1 MKRLPVEMEV
11 QAGGAP
17 AAKPSPFEIALKAM
31 TQGKALMRRRAIRA
45 TAHRYER
52 GVLRAWLGLPE
63 CWLQEYAVADRTV
76 TRAVIRRLKRAL
88 SRDRRLRGPYL
99 RRTAAPL
106 DRETILWGFLGG
118 ELLLLG
124 RHVKRPEDI
133 A

>member
-1 MKRLPVEMEV
+1 MKRLPVETKV

-17 AAKPSPFEIALKAM
+17 EAKPSPFEIALKAM
-31 TQGKALMRRRAIRA
+31 TQGKALMRRRTIRA

-63 CWLQEYAVADRTV
+63 CWLQEHAAADRTV
-76 TRAVIRRLKRAL
+76 THAVIRRLKSAL
-88 SRDRRLRGPYL
+88 SRDRRLRGYL

-106 DRETILWGFLGG
+106 DRETMLWGFLGG